1 MCARNV
7 TEPKIQGVEFQS
19 KSANIIC
26 KFFHVNNISHIDLEK
41 IFKVKFSGENGQF
54 NLMKNHG
61 CFYTFTSLE
70 ESTHP
75 VEGHKGQIKM
85 TKF

>member
-26 KFFHVNNISHIDLEK
+26 KFFHVSNISHIDIEK
-41 IFKVKFSGENGQF
+41 IFKVKFSGENG
-54 NLMKNHG
+54 
-61 CFYTFTSLE
+61 
-70 ESTHP
+70 
-75 VEGHKGQIKM
+75 
-85 TKF
+85 